1 MIAFRYTKTGGAEFI
16 SHLDTLRHLNKTFK
30 RAGIDVKMSQ
40 GFHPHM
46 LVYMSSPIAV
56 GLTSYA
62 EYCAVEADIPA
73 VQFIEKF
80 NAASPKGIKC
90 VAAFNVDKNPNFASC
105 IDRAEYFIEGL
116 AEFDAQKVL
125 GMAEFEVTDKRG
137 NQREVRGKIYSLEN
151 KSGGLVAVLA
161 AGNDALRPDVFCEK
175 LKQLYGGGSV
185 EITKNKSFVG
195 DREVDDLFR

>member
-105 IDRAEYFIEGL
+105 IDRTLFFSISSAL
-116 AEFDAQKVL
+116 
-125 GMAEFEVTDKRG
+125 MAMTTSTCSFMFSSIR
-137 NQREVRGKIYSLEN
+137 SLL
-151 KSGGLVAVLA
+151 SG
-161 AGNDALRPDVFCEK
+161 
-175 LKQLYGGGSV
+175 
-185 EITKNKSFVG
+185 
-195 DREVDDLFR
+195 